1 MSRTSVVQGILDI
14 SGRVDDG
21 QSRAIMNAT
30 ARSASRT
37 FSSAKPA
44 GAGRHLHNE
53 SGVVFPAKQQD
64 GKQDQNNPDNLY
76 DRHALA

>member
-1 MSRTSVVQGILDI
+1 MEGRIDKRFFCFRPIFGIMNKGRGVFLDI
-14 SGRVDDG
+14 SR
-21 QSRAIMNAT
+21 
-30 ARSASRT
+30 
-37 FSSAKPA
+37 
-44 GAGRHLHNE
+44 NE